1 MISLL
6 IAKSAV
12 MTLHRD
18 WAKIMMHTLGIF
30 AALSDVDSSTWI
42 ALPEALCVEI
52 DQCSDHVPSTLLL
65 SILYWNWNWN
75 NH

>member
-1 MISLL
+1 M
-6 IAKSAV
+6 
-12 MTLHRD
+12 HRQV
-18 WAKIMMHTLGIF
+18 
-30 AALSDVDSSTWI
+30 LSDTHYVLGEI
-42 ALPEALCVEI
+42 VVEI